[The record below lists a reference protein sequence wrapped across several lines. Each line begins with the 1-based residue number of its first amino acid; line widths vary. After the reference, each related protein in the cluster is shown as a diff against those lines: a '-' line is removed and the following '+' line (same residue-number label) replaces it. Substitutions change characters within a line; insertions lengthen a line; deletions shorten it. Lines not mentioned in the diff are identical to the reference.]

1 MKCRV
6 SIISEKS
13 KKQNLAW
20 MKKEV
25 LPKMVHNLLAV
36 VLYQLHINEGW
47 GKKRLLWFLSDI
59 EPLMMGVLDEYCWD
73 DTGDAIWYGS
83 HALKQIGVDL
93 DELLNTGGNK

>member
-25 LPKMVHNLLAV
+25 LPKMVRNLLAV
-36 VLYQLHINEGW
+36 TLHQLHINEGW

-59 EPLMMGVLDEYCWD
+59 EPLLMGILDEYSWD
-73 DTGDAIWYGS
+73 KDEDAIWYCNY
-83 HALKQIGVDL
+83 ALKQMGIDL
-93 DELLNTGGNK
+93 DVLLGTGDSK